1 MKGLELSRRYFETV
15 ARDSLEARFGDAA
28 AHMSIG
34 LAGEGSECLG
44 FDDQISQDH
53 DFSPAFCLWLD
64 RADYEALGPA
74 LREWYASLPKAFLGF
89 DDSRDTPNR
98 ACRVGVFDSRS
109 WFARYLGPELPPSR
123 PMTWLGVREEVL
135 AAASSG
141 ELFQDGSREFAQIRQ
156 VLLAGYPEDVRLKK
170 LAARLAAMAQSGQY
184 NYARCMRRGDAVAA
198 LLCVTE
204 FLKAA
209 MSAAYLLEGRYMP
222 YYKWSFRGM
231 EDFTGL
237 RELRPLLRRLAETPE
252 QEAAWSRPVF
262 SGAVN
267 REDCRAELME
277 RCCALIADA
286 CRQRGLTQSGAD
298 FLDPVAR
305 DIQSRIRDPQLR
317 ALPLLHG

>member
-1 MKGLELSRRYFETV
+1 MKGLELSRRYFETI
-15 ARDSLEARFGDAA
+15 ARPSLEEAFGDAVGR
-28 AHMSIG
+28 MSIG

-44 FDDQISQDH
+44 FDDQISRDH

-64 RADYEALGPA
+64 CADYEALGPA
-74 LREWYASLPKAFLGF
+74 LRDWYTSLPKAFLGF

-109 WFARYLGPELPPSR
+109 WFARYLGPELPPSQL
-123 PMTWLGVREEVL
+123 MTWLGLREEVL
-135 AAASSG
+135 AAACSG
-141 ELFQDGSREFAQIRQ
+141 ELFQNGSREFEQIRQ
-156 VLLAGYPEDVRLKK
+156 ALLAGYPEDVRLKK

-198 LLCVTE
+198 LLCVAE

-231 EDFTGL
+231 EDFTRL
-237 RELRPLLRRLAETPE
+237 RDLRPLLIRLAETPE
-252 QEAAWSRPVF
+252 QAAAWSLPVF

-267 REDCRAELME
+267 REDSRAELME

-286 CRQRGLTQSGAD
+286 CRQQGLTRSSAD

-305 DIQSRIRDPQLR
+305 DVQSHIQDPQMR
-317 ALPLLHG
+317 TLPILLG